1 MVKMSVLLSVNMIS
15 SNTLKEAI
23 ICVVTDNKTIE
34 RQFNYVIEKILPA
47 SNILYHLLNKRYEK
61 TEIDNSCIAVS
72 DNGATGANKK
82 TFVPTVGP
90 CAI

>member
-1 MVKMSVLLSVNMIS
+1 MVKMSGLLSVNMIS

-47 SNILYHLLNKRYEK
+47 SMH
-61 TEIDNSCIAVS
+61 
-72 DNGATGANKK
+72 
-82 TFVPTVGP
+82 
-90 CAI
+90 

>member
-1 MVKMSVLLSVNMIS
+1 MVKMSGLLSVNMIS

-47 SNILYHLLNKRYEK
+47 SMHWYGIWFL
-61 TEIDNSCIAVS
+61 IGSIW
-72 DNGATGANKK
+72 
-82 TFVPTVGP
+82 VPNENMSL
-90 CAI
+90 I